1 MSRDKEYSAQM
12 SHADDN
18 KIAEQAFA
26 GSLAII
32 AVLIAVV
39 GLVGTAADKVS
50 GISYLLPRFE
60 FLQRSIAG
68 LSVFAAIVALVSLQR
83 LRGTAIPGGLIAW
96 LLRLLI
102 VGTAL
107 VTVAFVLIW

>member
-1 MSRDKEYSAQM
+1 MSNGNDDKL
-12 SHADDN
+12 
-18 KIAEQAFA
+18 AEQAFS

-39 GLVGTAADKVS
+39 GLVGAAADKVS

-68 LSVFAAIVALVSLQR
+68 LSVLGAIVALLSLQR
-83 LRGTAIPGGLIAW
+83 LRGTDVPGWLIAW
-96 LLRLLI
+96 PLRLLI
-102 VGTAL
+102 VGTAA